1 MQFVRARFVAHPPE
15 AANFVRRLVLVN
27 IDELEV
33 SAADAC
39 PAIFWVEGIQRAQ
52 GRYPTEKAAYHGAA
66 ASPPAGSPEKTILG
80 SPAPVVAVKGGA
92 AASAV
97 ERVASIC
104 ARARSLAAET
114 NYKTYL

>member
-1 MQFVRARFVAHPPE
+1 MQFVMAVFVAHPPE
-15 AANFVRRLVLVN
+15 AANSVRRLVLVN

-52 GRYPTEKAAYHGAA
+52 GRYPTENAAYHGAA
-66 ASPPAGSPEKTILG
+66 ASWLTHQRKTILG
-80 SPAPVVAVKGGA
+80 SPTPVVAGKGDA

-114 NYKTYL
+114 NYNYL

>member
-1 MQFVRARFVAHPPE
+1 MARAGDGSPT
-15 AANFVRRLVLVN
+15 VL
-27 IDELEV
+27 LEV
-33 SAADAC
+33 GML
-39 PAIFWVEGIQRAQ
+39 GIQRAQ
-52 GRYPTEKAAYHGAA
+52 GRHPTEDALDHGAA
-66 ASPPAGSPEKTILG
+66 ASWLTSQGKTILG
-80 SPAPVVAVKGGA
+80 SPTPVVAGKGDA